1 MAQDDKSPDLP
12 AIRARLKSEWAE
24 RDDLINEMRALRF
37 MEVEPDVPAAYDSE
51 IVRSPTG
58 YQIVERMTGTLTAD
72 DPLITVPPAKEGD
85 QAVERASNL
94 ERSTSALLA
103 ELARQQDADP
113 LERFIEC
120 LLADG
125 HGAMRILYAPQVW
138 KGYPKRDKK
147 GGESDT
153 DYTRRTEEWK
163 RGRPIPIHWAWLDPL
178 NVYPMWSEAGLE
190 AVLETD
196 TRDIATLNPGTW
208 NIMDNPPELWELTR
222 SSSGAGSAQGGQVEF
237 TQLWTRDTLTYAVND
252 VVVHH
257 QKHRYGRPPYV
268 YAYGISPS
276 TTERKYRGLSI
287 LFPLRHILPQLDR
300 MLSQKATAVRLWCWP
315 TPIIRVGSN
324 QALLAQMSNGQAQ
337 IESGI
342 PRTIEIVPGQ
352 TVTLYEDEEISF
364 LTWQGN
370 GPDADEMVALMM
382 QMVEKAGLADVMYGQ
397 GGGESGYMVNQLIA
411 AARMKFKPIVAHAER
426 GMEQLIQALWDI
438 VEYQIKQP
446 LYLYDTQTDSR
457 GKAKGQWL
465 ALKPEDLDGYR
476 QVRVKVNPMLP
487 TDTYAKSSQAINEV
501 RAGLRS
507 IPSAMEM
514 IGIEQPDEMERE
526 ILWDEFK
533 RDPVIKNLLVA
544 EVAKRYGIK
553 MAQEQAPDMQM
564 GADALAQVMG
574 GLPPALQQAILAGM
588 MAQQQPGA
596 GQVPPQGTAVP
607 PGIGQVGPQVM
618 GAPGVQ
624 AIPPQPTPT
633 TRQLMPQGTAVPAP
647 TAGRHVRPAGV
658 ATGRAPGAKRQGQ
671 ER

>member
-1 MAQDDKSPDLP
+1 MMAQDDKYPNLA
-12 AIRARLKSEWAE
+12 AIEARLKSEWAE
-24 RDDLINEMRALRF
+24 RDELIQEMRALRY
-37 MEVEPDVPAAYDSE
+37 MEVEPDVPAAYESE
-51 IVRSPTG
+51 IVRVPTA
-58 YQIVERMTGTLTAD
+58 YQIIERMVGTLTAD

-94 ERSTSALLA
+94 ERTTSALLA

-125 HGAMRILYAPQVW
+125 HGAMRMLYAPQVW
-138 KGYPKRDKK
+138 RGYPRRDKK

-153 DYTRRTEEWK
+153 DYIKRTEAWK
-163 RGRPIPIHWAWLDPL
+163 RGQPIPIHWTWLDPL
-178 NVYPMWSEAGLE
+178 NVYPIWSEAGLE

-196 TRDIATLNPGTW
+196 NRDIATLNPDAW
-208 NIMDNPPELWELTR
+208 NVAENPPELWELTR
-222 SSSGAGSAQGGQVEF
+222 SSSGAGSAQGGLVKF

-252 VVVHH
+252 KVVHH
-257 QKHRYGRPPYV
+257 QKHRYQRPPYV
-268 YAYGISPS
+268 YSYGISPS

-287 LFPLRHILPQLDR
+287 LFPLRHVLPQLDR
-300 MLSQKATAVRLWCWP
+300 ILSQKATAVRLWCWP
-315 TPIIRVGSN
+315 TPIMKVGSN
-324 QALLAQMSNGQAQ
+324 QALLAQLSNGQVQ

-370 GPDADEMVALMM
+370 GPDADEMIALLM

-397 GGGESGYMVNQLIA
+397 SGGGDSGYMVNQLIA

-446 LYLYDTQTDSR
+446 LYLYDSTTDSK
-457 GKAKGQWL
+457 GKPKGQWL
-465 ALKPEDLDGYR
+465 AIKPDDLDGYR
-476 QVRVKVNPMLP
+476 QVRVKVNPLLP

-514 IGIEQPDEMERE
+514 IGIEQPDEMERA

-533 RDPVIKNLLVA
+533 RNPVIQNLLIA

-564 GADALAQVMG
+564 GADALAQVMP
-574 GLPPALQQAILAGM
+574 GLPPALQQAIMAGM
-588 MAQQQPGA
+588 MQQQGGMQPGMM
-596 GQVPPQGTAVP
+596 PPQG
-607 PGIGQVGPQVM
+607 GPQVQA
-618 GAPGVQ
+618 APGVQ
-624 AIPPQPTPT
+624 AIPTTPTP
-633 TRQLMPQGTAVPAP
+633 RASQVIPAP
-647 TAGRHVRPAGV
+647 TAGRQVRPAGV
-658 ATGRAPGAKRQGQ
+658 ATGRAPGNKRQGS